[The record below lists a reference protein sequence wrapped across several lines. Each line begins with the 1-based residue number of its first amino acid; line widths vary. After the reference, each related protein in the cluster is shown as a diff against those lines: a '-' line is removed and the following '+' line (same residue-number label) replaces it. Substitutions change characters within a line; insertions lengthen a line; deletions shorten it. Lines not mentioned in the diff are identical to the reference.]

1 MTSAGTGNAS
11 SDLAQARERASDS
24 VTLRILFMGVIAQ
37 FAGGKEL
44 MLDFGRGRTLRELLY
59 ELERRYGEEFGAR
72 IFRSTTPPRRLQM
85 GMRIFINRKLIDEAA
100 LEQPLA
106 FESESSP
113 EILIYFLPAA
123 CGG

>member
-44 MLDFGRGRTLRELLY
+44 MLDFERGRTLRELLY